1 MKVVLDTNCLLD
13 AVDGRARAHE
23 SMQRILHA
31 ARAGAVEPWVSRHS
45 LAELSR
51 TDPTT
56 QAARSLAA
64 AFGVLPHYPIG
75 TWDDQVATWSE
86 VAGTWDDARAN
97 QAIQEELA
105 SLARSGNSI
114 RDRGAYLDALRA
126 NAQVFVTSDRQ
137 LVGSSPAARI
147 QARFGLRVST
157 PDELA
162 SGLPRSNQES
172 GKRGA

>member
-1 MKVVLDTNCLLD
+1 MKVALDTNCLLD
-13 AVDGRARAHE
+13 AVDPSALSHDA
-23 SMQRILHA
+23 MQHILHA
-31 ARAGAVEPWVSRHS
+31 ARTGAIELWVSKHS

-51 TDPTT
+51 ADPMT

-64 AFGVLPHYPIG
+64 EFGVLPHYPIG
-75 TWDDQVATWSE
+75 TWDDQVETWDE

-105 SLARSGNSI
+105 SLATSGNSI

-126 NAQVFVTSDRQ
+126 NADVFVTSDRQ

-147 QARFGLRVST
+147 RERFGLRVST
-157 PDELA
+157 PDEFA
-162 SGLPRSNQES
+162 SGLPQPRQES
-172 GKRGA
+172 RGRGA